1 MASALSLRL
10 AATALFALSASAQSL
25 SSSLDSL
32 LHRSVDDVLNRP
44 YAALLTTA
52 PLSERDG
59 ENSTAGQ
66 APAGAIPLNKDGS
79 MNMTAW
85 NMNTNSACRAMLGG
99 LHKSTNPTGTCVCY
113 NLPSLDVKTGIFE
126 ADLRLYQVSQPRG
139 SFAGV
144 ATEDINVGI
153 SFNGASVM
161 PVESKD
167 VNGTGLVGDMPGM
180 RKRGDG
186 SMELLQSYMLI
197 GQINADKM
205 TDNMTMD
212 ELEAHLMPTLTL
224 SARNSS
230 GSMIR
235 TNVSINEA
243 AFLTGVFSQEVV
255 LSDFAMAQAAVDE
268 QLAGLSNGT
277 VAFVL
282 PGVQLMVFPIGLII
296 MSIWLLIFVAAVGF
310 GTYERYNYA
319 LMYQRRQAVT
329 MPKKATI

>member
-1 MASALSLRL
+1 MAPALSLRL

-25 SSSLDSL
+25 QSSLDSL
-32 LHRSVDDVLNRP
+32 LHRTVDDVLNRP

-59 ENSTAGQ
+59 QNSTAEQ
-66 APAGAIPLNKDGS
+66 APAGAIPLNTDGS

-85 NMNTNSACRAMLGG
+85 NMNTNSACRTALGG
-99 LHKSTNPTGTCVCY
+99 LHKSTNPSGTCVCY
-113 NLPSLDVKTGIFE
+113 NLPSLNMKTGVFE
-126 ADLRLYQVSQPRG
+126 ADVRLYQVSQPRG
-139 SFAGV
+139 SFAAV
-144 ATEDINVGI
+144 APENINVAI
-153 SFNGASVM
+153 KFNGASAMAVR
-161 PVESKD
+161 PTD
-167 VNGTGLVGDMPGM
+167 VNGTGLVGDKPSMT
-180 RKRGDG
+180 KRADGD
-186 SMELLQSYMLI
+186 MTLLQSYMLV

-212 ELEAHLMPTLTL
+212 ELESHLMPVLTLT
-224 SARNSS
+224 ARNSS
-230 GSMIR
+230 GSLIR

-255 LSDFAMAQAAVDE
+255 LSDFAMAQAAVDD
-268 QLAGLSNGT
+268 QIAGLSNGT

-282 PGVQLMVFPIGLII
+282 PGVELMVFPIGLII
-296 MSIWLLIFVAAVGF
+296 MSIWLLTFVLVVGF

-329 MPKKATI
+329 MPRKATI